1 MKMELEDMSGGVTRI
16 ALDGDLDALGANE
29 IDLQFQAVASSRPK
43 IIVDLARVGFLASI
57 GIRTLIM
64 AAKANARKGGKLV
77 LVNPDEM
84 VRKVLSGCGA
94 DSVLSIEGS
103 IDSALAGMA

>member
-1 MKMELEDMSGGVTRI
+1 MLE
-16 ALDGDLDALGANE
+16 GDLDAQGTNE

-43 IIVDLARVGFLASI
+43 VVVDLARVGFLASI

-77 LVNPDEM
+77 LVNPGEM
-84 VRKVLSGCGA
+84 VQKVLTSCGA
-94 DSVLSIEGS
+94 DNVLAIEGS
-103 IDSALAGMA
+103 IDSALAGMV